1 MKTCRACGCYIPDL
15 WGVCPGCGAIEAQK
29 SDSVG
34 RSAPERKD
42 NRGGGG
48 GHGNLVCIQFPDPE
62 KPTPAW
68 TYRSTDD
75 LETDSLLSRTITV
88 AAPQAH
94 LETELRLTG
103 MGFGR
108 EIAEITKPPKM
119 PTVFT
124 H

>member
-1 MKTCRACGCYIPDL
+1 MRTCKACGCYIPDL
-15 WGVCPGCGAIEAQK
+15 WEACPGCGAIEGQK

-34 RSAPERKD
+34 RFAPDMYEI
-42 NRGGGG
+42 RGEGGNQI
-48 GHGNLVCIQFPDPE
+48 HIQH
-62 KPTPAW
+62 W

-94 LETELRLTG
+94 LETELRLAG

-108 EIAEITKPPKM
+108 FCDPDETCM
-119 PTVFT
+119 TVGELLQSQFT
-124 H
+124 RSR